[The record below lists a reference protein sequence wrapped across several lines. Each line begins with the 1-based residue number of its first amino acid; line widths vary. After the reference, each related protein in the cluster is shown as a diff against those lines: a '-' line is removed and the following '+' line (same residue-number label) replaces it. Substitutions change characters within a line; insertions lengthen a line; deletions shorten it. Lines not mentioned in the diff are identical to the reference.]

1 MCGLALRSE
10 AATIVDDARAGIEM
24 NSEQAERADTTS
36 AGDAYSPFEQ
46 PAEPVL
52 YVNDARYEHLWEM
65 LKDTRS
71 RSAAADVPA
80 SHEVQGVLFHEARL
94 LDDRR
99 YDEWLAMFV
108 PECLYWVPSRIEPG
122 DPRTETGIYLDDR
135 RRLLDRVAMIRT
147 GHLHAQ
153 TPPSRTRRMLTNV
166 EQWTSADGSLR
177 ARANVVIWEHRRGQT
192 RAYPGWQ
199 AYEIVRDAGG
209 SLALST
215 KIVCLLDC
223 DEAHGNYAFIL

>member
-1 MCGLALRSE
+1 
-10 AATIVDDARAGIEM
+10 V
-24 NSEQAERADTTS
+24 
-36 AGDAYSPFEQ
+36 YSPFEQ

-135 RRLLDRVAMIRT
+135 RRSARSRGDDPHRTPARADSTVAHAAHADQRRAMDVCGRQFAST
-147 GHLHAQ
+147 RKRGHLG
-153 TPPSRTRRMLTNV
+153 TPQGPDARLSRDGKRTRLCAMR
-166 EQWTSADGSLR
+166 EAHWRCRPRSF
-177 ARANVVIWEHRRGQT
+177 
-192 RAYPGWQ
+192 
-199 AYEIVRDAGG
+199 
-209 SLALST
+209 
-215 KIVCLLDC
+215 CLLDC